1 MSCQRIEFIVPG
13 NLFWQYNVGVVSG
26 NRPFMHP
33 STHISSRRPSL
44 AVWLVLALSF
54 CFSKAWATHGASEPS
69 DGTVNSFRWLE
80 NPLVLPETT
89 IQRPPAERVSLS
101 RFKGKIVLLNLWA
114 TWCPP
119 CVYELPA
126 LDRLQQ
132 RFGDKNFVVVAVSVD
147 QNPELARKMFSDRL
161 ALSHLQFYFEPPE
174 RLART
179 FPMDVLPSNFILDRE
194 GRAIGMLRSYV
205 DWDGPAADEFVERL
219 LAGTLPPLN

>member
-1 MSCQRIEFIVPG
+1 MQ
-13 NLFWQYNVGVVSG
+13 
-26 NRPFMHP
+26 P
-33 STHISSRRPSL
+33 STQNPAHGLRLRLWLL
-44 AVWLVLALSF
+44 ALALSF
-54 CFSKAWATHGASEPS
+54 CFAHQALASHEANEPS
-69 DGTVNSFRWLE
+69 DGTVNSFRWLQK
-80 NPLVLPETT
+80 PLLLPETPLRRW
-89 IQRPPAERVSLS
+89 QLEPASLS
-101 RFKGKIVLLNLWA
+101 QFKGKVVLLNIWA

>member
-1 MSCQRIEFIVPG
+1 MR
-13 NLFWQYNVGVVSG
+13 L
-26 NRPFMHP
+26 
-33 STHISSRRPSL
+33 STKNPARRPNY
-44 AVWLVLALSF
+44 APWLVLALSF
-54 CFSKAWATHGASEPS
+54 CFSQAWASHGATEPS
-69 DGTVNSFRWLE
+69 DGTVNSFRWLQ

-89 IQRPPAERVSLS
+89 IQQLPADHVSLS
-101 RFKGKIVLLNLWA
+101 RFKGKVVLLNLWA

-132 RFGDKNFVVVAVSVD
+132 RFGGEEFIVVAVSVD
-147 QNPELARKMFSDRL
+147 RDPELARKMFSERL

-174 RLART
+174 RLGKT

-205 DWDGPAADEFVERL
+205 DWDSPAAGEFVKRL
-219 LAGTLPPLN
+219 LAGDLPAVN